1 MKSILLPTYFPPIFF
16 WKIIIQNNFTWVKK
30 SFYKKQTLRNRTY
43 IHAANGKLI
52 LSIPI
57 KHSGKNVRRF
67 YDDVLIDSSS
77 NWRKNHFKSIKIAYQ
92 SSPYFEFYED
102 DLIKFYQNN
111 IDNLYD
117 FNLES
122 VKLISKWLKLEH
134 INDTIEFNVERYK
147 QSETMQKIDCK
158 DITKT
163 NNINYTQTFEEK
175 NGFIYGLGVLD
186 IIFNCGPNT
195 KEYIKAG
202 L

>member
-67 YDDVLIDSSS
+67 YDDVSIDSSS

-134 INDTIEFNVERYK
+134 INDTIEFNVDRYK
-147 QSETMQKIDCK
+147 ESETMQKIDCK

-195 KEYIKAG
+195 KGYIKAG

>member
-1 MKSILLPTYFPPIFF
+1 M
-16 WKIIIQNNFTWVKK
+16 
-30 SFYKKQTLRNRTY
+30 
-43 IHAANGKLI
+43 
-52 LSIPI
+52 
-57 KHSGKNVRRF
+57 
-67 YDDVLIDSSS
+67 
-77 NWRKNHFKSIKIAYQ
+77 
-92 SSPYFEFYED
+92 
-102 DLIKFYQNN
+102 IKFYQNN

-163 NNINYTQTFEEK
+163 NNINYTQTFEKK

-195 KEYIKAG
+195 KGYIKAG